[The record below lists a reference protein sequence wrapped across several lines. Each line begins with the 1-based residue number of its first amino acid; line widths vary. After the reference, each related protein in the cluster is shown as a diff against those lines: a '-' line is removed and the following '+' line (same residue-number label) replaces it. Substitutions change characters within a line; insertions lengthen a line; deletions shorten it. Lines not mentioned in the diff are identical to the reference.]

1 MNQFTVCKKA
11 IESVSKDVTDQTVSA
26 RNFSS
31 NMVTLS
37 NGMTNFSENISE
49 FEEAI
54 LAVSQT
60 DEEAK
65 KLIPKLIM
73 KIMGKRQVSKSNVS
87 KLKSFMMVLKIQ
99 VIECDLPPFQV
110 IYYFLLLHKVIV
122 KKKEPAVTACF
133 TPFTLFPL
141 ILQSCL
147 DHDVSATKWPPPQ

>member
-54 LAVSQT
+54 IAVSQT
-60 DEEAK
+60 D
-65 KLIPKLIM
+65 
-73 KIMGKRQVSKSNVS
+73 
-87 KLKSFMMVLKIQ
+87 
-99 VIECDLPPFQV
+99 
-110 IYYFLLLHKVIV
+110 
-122 KKKEPAVTACF
+122 
-133 TPFTLFPL
+133 
-141 ILQSCL
+141 
-147 DHDVSATKWPPPQ
+147 

>member
-73 KIMGKRQVSKSNVS
+73 NIMGKRQVFKSNVR
-87 KLKSFMMVLKIQ
+87 KLKSFMRVLKDSSYRMWPAPISGN
-99 VIECDLPPFQV
+99 
-110 IYYFLLLHKVIV
+110 LLLHKVIV
-122 KKKEPAVTACF
+122 KKKESAATTCF
-133 TPFTLFPL
+133 TWSFFIDDDTQFL
-141 ILQSCL
+141 
-147 DHDVSATKWPPPQ
+147 

>member
-122 KKKEPAVTACF
+122 KKKKPAVTACF
-133 TPFTLFPL
+133 T
-141 ILQSCL
+141 
-147 DHDVSATKWPPPQ
+147 